1 MEGISYLS
9 LFDYPKAMSHSSVNS
24 TSFPIELQEALEKP
38 LRIQGALAIRDNL
51 VPNVYLSIRRLQA
64 AGIRFWI
71 LTGDKASTAE
81 SIAVKN
87 EAIIDFRFQPE

>member
-1 MEGISYLS
+1 
-9 LFDYPKAMSHSSVNS
+9 MSNSSADSSSPSV
-24 TSFPIELQEALEKP
+24 ELQEALERP
-38 LRIQGALAIRDNL
+38 LQIQGALAIRDNL

-81 SIAVKN
+81 SIAVRN
-87 EAIIDFRFQPE
+87 GTAVECRCPQE

>member
-1 MEGISYLS
+1 MEGISYLL

>member
-1 MEGISYLS
+1 
-9 LFDYPKAMSHSSVNS
+9 MSNSSADSSSPSV
-24 TSFPIELQEALEKP
+24 ELQEALERP
-38 LRIQGALAIRDNL
+38 LQIQGALAIRDNL

-81 SIAVKN
+81 SIAVRN
-87 EAIIDFRFQPE
+87 GTTVECRCPQE